1 MAVFACGSTEMR
13 RLLPLLLLLAGCA
26 PATEQQGGGIV
37 SLNPCSDQLLLALVP
52 PGQITAISHYSQ
64 AAGATS
70 VPLQVARRF
79 RSTGGTAEE
88 VIALAPDLVVATS
101 YTPPATRAAFARAG
115 LRTLYLDAPTTIAGS
130 KAQVAELAEAVG
142 ASGRGAAINARIDR
156 AVADARWNGAQVSA
170 LLYISGD
177 LANGGG
183 TLLHEMMQLAGLR
196 DAAADYGLAM
206 TGTLPVETILA
217 HPPVVILRPD
227 ADGRTA
233 AIRRRLLAR
242 TGAAT
247 REVTFPRALINCGGP
262 TIPAALARLVTVR
275 RQVTS

>member
-1 MAVFACGSTEMR
+1 MR
-13 RLLPLLLLLAGCA
+13 LLLPLLLLLVGCA
-26 PATEQQGGGIV
+26 PAGGQQHGGIV

-52 PGQITAISHYSQ
+52 PDRIAAISHYSQ
-64 AAGATS
+64 QAGATS
-70 VPLQVARRF
+70 MPLELARRL

-115 LRTLYLDAPTTIAGS
+115 LRTLYLDAPVTIAES
-130 KAQVAELAEAVG
+130 KAQVAEVAQAVG
-142 ASGRGAAINARIDR
+142 AAKQGAAINARIDR
-156 AVADARWNGAQVSA
+156 AVAEARWTGAGVPA

-183 TLLHEMMQLAGLR
+183 TLLHEMMQVAGLR
-196 DAAADYGLAM
+196 NAAADYGLAM
-206 TGTLPVETILA
+206 TGALPVETILA
-217 HPPVVILRPD
+217 HPPAMILRPD

-242 TGAAT
+242 TDAGT
-247 REVTFPRALINCGGP
+247 REIAFPLSLINCGGP
-262 TIPAALARLVTVR
+262 TIPAALERLAAVR
-275 RQVTS
+275 RQVAP

>member
-1 MAVFACGSTEMR
+1 MR

-26 PATEQQGGGIV
+26 PAGEQQGGGIV

-52 PGQITAISHYSQ
+52 PARITAISHYSQ

-70 VPLQVARRF
+70 VPLPLARRF

-101 YTPPATRAAFARAG
+101 YTPPATRAAFERAG
-115 LRTLYLDAPTTIAGS
+115 LRTLYLDSPTTIADS
-130 KAQVAELAEAVG
+130 KAQVAELAVAVG
-142 ASGRGAAINARIDR
+142 AAQQGAAINARIDR
-156 AVADARWNGAQVSA
+156 AVAEARWTGAAVPA

-177 LANGGG
+177 LASGAG

-196 DAAADYGLAM
+196 NAAADYGLVM

-217 HPPVVILRPD
+217 HPPALILRPD
-227 ADGRTA
+227 ADGQTA

-242 TGAAT
+242 TDAPT
-247 REVTFPRALINCGGP
+247 REVAFPRELINCGGP
-262 TIPAALARLVTVR
+262 TIPAALARLAAVR
-275 RQVTS
+275 RQVTR